1 LAFNCEIDNK
11 MNDSDVKDVKLKLI
25 KMLELRERPVRT
37 LNQHSSDE
45 TYTENEVIIKVN
57 SEIVKSGETS
67 VRQVVVPVS

>member
-1 LAFNCEIDNK
+1 

-45 TYTENEVIIKVN
+45 NYTENEVIIKVN
-57 SEIVKSGETS
+57 SGIVKSGETS